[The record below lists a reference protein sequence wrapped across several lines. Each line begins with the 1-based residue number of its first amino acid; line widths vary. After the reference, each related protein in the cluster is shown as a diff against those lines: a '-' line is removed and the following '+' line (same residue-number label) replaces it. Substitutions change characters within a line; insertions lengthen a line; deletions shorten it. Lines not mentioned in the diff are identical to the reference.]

1 MDTKLTE
8 RTPILALILI
18 LSLTLVVTTP
28 ALAQAIPPTGVP
40 ADSQSNPGWS
50 QLEQIDSA
58 LVELARPVDEHGL
71 PDWSAQTITARA
83 EAIKAMRQ
91 QLEAID
97 PAQWSVGGKV
107 DYLLVRARLH
117 GLEFEHR
124 VLRPWARDPIFWLG
138 QAQSVPYIELP
149 LTGEEAGLWR
159 AKLTAIPAIYER
171 AQGLLTEASGEL
183 ADLAVFHL
191 EHFDGVGQGQPYRDQ
206 PPEGMI
212 GWFADLCRRVGKNQ
226 AGDLAVCQRAE
237 AAVIGYRDWLQA
249 NRKQMPPSAGIGI
262 DELNRYLH
270 DVRLL
275 PYNVEEVVILGER
288 EFHRYRAT
296 WEIVRNRNR
305 KLPELELTRSREQHE
320 QRTLEGEQRI
330 RELVADQELLTI
342 PDDMPENFE
351 TDVFWSPR
359 ALNDRH
365 FWEELQFRN
374 TLNNHIHASIPG
386 HRFDGMMS
394 QRVENPIRRRYGDST
409 RAEGWATY
417 LEEMLV
423 LAGITNDRPRA
434 AELFYVALMKR
445 ASRIYAETMMH
456 AGRFSLDDANRYM
469 IDYVP
474 FMEKDLGRY
483 DLEGYLRRPGLGSGY
498 ILGKIQLEQLL
509 AERSLQ
515 LGDDF
520 DLGAFHDELLSQGMI
535 PLTLLRWEMTG
546 YDDQV
551 REYWGQIVGLE

>member
-1 MDTKLTE
+1 MTNRSST
-8 RTPILALILI
+8 LILI
-18 LSLTLVVTTP
+18 LGLMATVTT
-28 ALAQAIPPTGVP
+28 ALAQSVPPSEVP
-40 ADSQSNPGWS
+40 VDRRSDAGWS
-50 QLEQIDSA
+50 QLEQVDTALID
-58 LVELARPVDEHGL
+58 LARPVDENGIPH
-71 PDWSAQTITARA
+71 WSPQTVAARV
-83 EAIKAMRQ
+83 KAVEEQRQ
-91 QLEAID
+91 RLEAID
-97 PAQWSVGGKV
+97 PSQWSVGGKV

-138 QAQSVPYIELP
+138 QVESVPYVEVP
-149 LTGEEAGLWR
+149 LTGDEAESWR
-159 AKLTAIPAIYER
+159 ARLRAVPAIFEQ
-171 AQGLLTEASGEL
+171 AQGLLTGASGEL

-191 EHFDGVGQGQPYRDQ
+191 ERFDGVGQGQPYRDE

-212 GWFADLCRRVGKNQ
+212 GWFADLCGRVEKKQ
-226 AGDLAVCQRAE
+226 FEDLAACRRAE
-237 AAVIGYRDWLQA
+237 AAVIEYRNWLRA
-249 NRKQMPPSAGIGI
+249 NRKQMRPSAGIGM
-262 DELNRYLH
+262 DELSRYLH

-275 PYNVEEVVILGER
+275 PYEVEEVVILGER

-305 KLPELELTRSREQHE
+305 NLPELELTRSREQHE
-320 QRTLEGEQRI
+320 QRTRDGEQRI
-330 RELVADQELLTI
+330 RQLVAEQQLLTI
-342 PDDMPENFE
+342 PEDIPGSFE

-359 ALNDRH
+359 ALDDRH
-365 FWEELQFRN
+365 FWEELQFRD
-374 TLNNHIHASIPG
+374 TLDNHIHASIPG
-386 HRFDGMMS
+386 HRFDGLMS
-394 QRVENPIRRRYGDST
+394 QRVENPIRRRYRDST

-423 LAGITNDRPRA
+423 LAGITADRPRA

-456 AGRFSLDDANRYM
+456 AGRFSLEDANRYM
-469 IDYVP
+469 MDYVP
-474 FMEKDLGRY
+474 FMEEDLGRY

-509 AERSLQ
+509 SERSLQ
-515 LGDDF
+515 MGETF
-520 DLGAFHDELLSQGMI
+520 NLGAFHDDLLSRGMI

-551 REYWGQIVGLE
+551 REHWGEVVGLE

>member
-1 MDTKLTE
+1 MDLKMTE
-8 RTPILALILI
+8 RATTLTLI
-18 LSLTLVVTTP
+18 LSLMLAATTS
-28 ALAQAIPPTGVP
+28 ALAQAAPPTGMP
-40 ADSQSNPGWS
+40 ADRHNDPGWS

-58 LVELARPVDEHGL
+58 LVELTRPVGDHGL
-71 PDWSAQTITARA
+71 PDWSTQTIAARA
-83 EAIKAMRQ
+83 EAIKEKRR

-97 PAQWSVGGKV
+97 PAQWSVSGKV

-124 VLRPWARDPIFWLG
+124 VLRPWSRDPIFWLG
-138 QAQSVPYIELP
+138 QAQSIPYVELP
-149 LTGEEAGLWR
+149 LAGEEADLWR

-212 GWFADLCRRVGKNQ
+212 GWFADLCGRVGKNQ
-226 AGDLAVCQRAE
+226 AEDLAVCQRAE
-237 AAVIGYRDWLQA
+237 AAVTGYRDWIQA
-249 NRKQMPPSAGIGI
+249 NRSKMPPSAGIGM

-275 PYNVEEVVILGER
+275 PYQVEEVVILGER

-320 QRTLEGEQRI
+320 QRTREGERQI
-330 RELVADQELLTI
+330 RELVAEQELLTI
-342 PDDMPENFE
+342 PNDVPENFE

-365 FWEELQFRN
+365 FWEELQFRD

-394 QRVENPIRRRYGDST
+394 QRVDNPIRRRYGDST

-423 LAGITNDRPRA
+423 LAGITDDRPRA

-445 ASRIYAETMMH
+445 ASRVYAETMMH

-515 LGDDF
+515 LGNDF

-551 REYWGQIVGLE
+551 REYWGKVVGLE

>member
-1 MDTKLTE
+1 MTNRSST
-8 RTPILALILI
+8 LILI
-18 LSLTLVVTTP
+18 LGLMATVTT
-28 ALAQAIPPTGVP
+28 ALAQSVPPSEVP
-40 ADSQSNPGWS
+40 VDRRSDAGWS
-50 QLEQIDSA
+50 QLEQVDTALID
-58 LVELARPVDEHGL
+58 LARPVDENGIPH
-71 PDWSAQTITARA
+71 WSPQTVAARV
-83 EAIKAMRQ
+83 KAVEEQRQ
-91 QLEAID
+91 RLEAID
-97 PAQWSVGGKV
+97 PSQWSVGGKV

-138 QAQSVPYIELP
+138 QVESVPYVEVP
-149 LTGEEAGLWR
+149 LTGDEAESWR
-159 AKLTAIPAIYER
+159 ARLRAVPAIFEQ
-171 AQGLLTEASGEL
+171 AQGLLTGASGEL

-191 EHFDGVGQGQPYRDQ
+191 ERFDGVGQGQPYRDE

-212 GWFADLCRRVGKNQ
+212 GWFADLCGRVEKKQ
-226 AGDLAVCQRAE
+226 FEDLAACRRAE
-237 AAVIGYRDWLQA
+237 AAVIEYRNWLRA
-249 NRKQMPPSAGIGI
+249 NRKQMRPSAGIGM
-262 DELNRYLH
+262 DELSRYLH

-275 PYNVEEVVILGER
+275 PYEVEEVVILGER

-305 KLPELELTRSREQHE
+305 NLPELELTRSREQHE
-320 QRTLEGEQRI
+320 QRTRDGEQRI
-330 RELVADQELLTI
+330 RQLVAEQQLLTI
-342 PDDMPENFE
+342 PEDIPGSFE

-359 ALNDRH
+359 ALDDRH
-365 FWEELQFRN
+365 FWEELQFRD
-374 TLNNHIHASIPG
+374 TLDNHIHASIPG
-386 HRFDGMMS
+386 HRFDGLMS
-394 QRVENPIRRRYGDST
+394 QRVENPIRLRYRDST

-423 LAGITNDRPRA
+423 LAGITADRPRA

-456 AGRFSLDDANRYM
+456 AGRFSLEDANRYM
-469 IDYVP
+469 MDYVP
-474 FMEKDLGRY
+474 FMEEDLGRY

-509 AERSLQ
+509 SERSLQ
-515 LGDDF
+515 MGETF
-520 DLGAFHDELLSQGMI
+520 NLGAFHDDLLSRGMI

-551 REYWGQIVGLE
+551 REHWGEVVGLE